1 MKPKVFSLEK
11 INKIFAKKKNQ
22 NGNSKKLVF
31 QNHKFSIFFSEN
43 FMDWSS
49 GSLVELNDAKGIDMA

>member
-11 INKIFAKKKNQ
+11 INKIFAKKNQ

-49 GSLVELNDAKGIDMA
+49 GSLVELNDAKGIDVA